1 MLRLSIWTVADK
13 FKFIDGCSRSNTYDM
28 DNQAR
33 SSHANHGH
41 KISISNRTTPGAI
54 GERTRNH
61 RGAGFRRDDSGSS
74 PTRIQAMLR
83 VEKPNQG

>member
-1 MLRLSIWTVADK
+1 MTWTIKPD
-13 FKFIDGCSRSNTYDM
+13 
-28 DNQAR
+28 QATPTM
-33 SSHANHGH
+33 G
-41 KISISNRTTPGAI
+41 ISISNRTTPGAI